1 MQALLKSRLDQL
13 QQSIEGLN
21 DRTSYGVIVVC
32 GLILI
37 QIGMTMFDASKE
49 AEQTRLQTMSRLAV
63 ANVGVGVDEWQARE
77 AEARQAASASD
88 AFLWVAETNGLVSAE
103 VENRL
108 RMLGDTLEG
117 MSRLQIEVD
126 PNPIEIGTSAYLKG
140 LRLTLTGRSTS
151 KDVGAEFLSQLNE
164 LSPILIIDEVMI
176 STSGKDGLMVEVSAI
191 APLGKMPE

>member
-77 AEARQAASASD
+77 AE
-88 AFLWVAETNGLVSAE
+88 
-103 VENRL
+103 
-108 RMLGDTLEG
+108 
-117 MSRLQIEVD
+117 
-126 PNPIEIGTSAYLKG
+126 IGRAH
-140 LRLTLTGRSTS
+140 
-151 KDVGAEFLSQLNE
+151 V
-164 LSPILIIDEVMI
+164 
-176 STSGKDGLMVEVSAI
+176 
-191 APLGKMPE
+191 